1 MNSPLIGITTPH
13 ISLSAPVP
21 SAGVSETYI
30 QSVRRAGATP
40 VLIPPGLKGAE
51 LETLRTRLDGVLFTG
66 GGDIDPQQFAGK
78 PHARVYDIDP
88 ERDSLEI
95 ELVRMAAQSDWPFM
109 GICRGIQVIN
119 VALGGTLYTDIADQH
134 PGAQRH
140 DWYPNIPRDTLAHP
154 VQVQAGSC
162 LAQILG
168 GTQVQTNSL
177 HHQAIEKAAPSV
189 QTVATAPDGIIEA
202 VELPGHRFG
211 LGVQWH
217 PEWLQDY
224 SP

>member
-1 MNSPLIGITTPH
+1 MNSPLIGITTSH
-13 ISLSAPVP
+13 IKLSSPVP

-66 GGDIDPQQFAGK
+66 GGDIDPQLFAGR

-95 ELVRMAAQSDWPFM
+95 DLVRMAAQSDWPFM

-119 VALGGTLYTDIADQH
+119 VALGGTLYTHIADQL
-134 PGAQRH
+134 PGALKRTDRVKRIPGMVSHAHCCGLAIRDQLGLNYRSNCLGQGWRANATVGRAVRELQRKRLVGT
-140 DWYPNIPRDTLAHP
+140 PRGLASA
-154 VQVQAGSC
+154 V
-162 LAQILG
+162 
-168 GTQVQTNSL
+168 
-177 HHQAIEKAAPSV
+177 IEIRKWV
-189 QTVATAPDGIIEA
+189 YC
-202 VELPGHRFG
+202 PGFK
-211 LGVQWH
+211 
-217 PEWLQDY
+217 Y
-224 SP
+224 